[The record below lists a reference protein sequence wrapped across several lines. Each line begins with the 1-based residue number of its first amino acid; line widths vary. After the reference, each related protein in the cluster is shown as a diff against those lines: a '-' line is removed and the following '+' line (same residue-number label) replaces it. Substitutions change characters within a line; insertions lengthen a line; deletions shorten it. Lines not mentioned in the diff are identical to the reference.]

1 MKPRDISGN
10 QQIPPEQGD
19 QSPRLIYKRNWR
31 KRFFKH
37 IPPILIF
44 VFIVFA
50 IFTTGFVYFGE
61 KVDRLMAPN
70 PLPQADGIIVL
81 TGGRARIESGIF
93 LLNQKKA
100 HHLLISGVNPAAD
113 SGTLA
118 RANHTDPK
126 LFECCIELGH
136 EALNTKGNGS
146 ESAEWVKKHNY
157 KKIYV
162 VTNDY
167 HMPRSLYIMQQAM
180 PDVELI
186 PYPIRVENQ
195 SDDWLSII
203 NHLRVLGIEYLKYIG
218 TRFLNL

>member
-1 MKPRDISGN
+1 MKPHDISGHKH
-10 QQIPPEQGD
+10 IPPETGGD
-19 QSPRLIYKRNWR
+19 GARLEHKHYWR

-37 IPPILIF
+37 IPPISIL
-44 VFIVFA
+44 VFILFA

-70 PLPQADGIIVL
+70 PLPQADAIIVL

-93 LLNQKKA
+93 LLNQKRA
-100 HHLLISGVNPAAD
+100 HNLLISGVNPAAD

-126 LFECCIELGH
+126 LFECCIELGR

-146 ESAEWVKKHNY
+146 ESADWVKKHNF

-180 PDVELI
+180 PNVELI
-186 PYPIRVENQ
+186 PYPIRVESQN
-195 SDDWLSII
+195 DDWLSVI

-218 TRFLNL
+218 TRFFKL

>member
-1 MKPRDISGN
+1 MKPRDISGHK
-10 QQIPPEQGD
+10 QIQPEKGKD
-19 QSPRLIYKRNWR
+19 DARLEPSRYWR

-37 IPPILIF
+37 IPPISIL
-44 VFIVFA
+44 VFILFA

-61 KVDRLMAPN
+61 KVDRLMAPD

-100 HHLLISGVNPAAD
+100 HNLLISGVNPSAD

-126 LFECCIELGH
+126 LFECCIELGR

-146 ESAEWVKKHNY
+146 ESAEWVKKHNF

-180 PDVELI
+180 PNVELI

-195 SDDWLSII
+195 SEDWLSVI

-218 TRFLNL
+218 TRFFKL